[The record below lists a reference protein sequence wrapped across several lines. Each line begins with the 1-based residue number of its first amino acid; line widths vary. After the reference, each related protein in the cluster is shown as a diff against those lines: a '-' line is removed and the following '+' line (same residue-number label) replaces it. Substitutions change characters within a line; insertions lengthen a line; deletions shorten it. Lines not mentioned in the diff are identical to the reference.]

1 MTSKLLTFVRS
12 DNADSTANMDP
23 DGIMSGSLPPSV
35 HKFSHSS
42 TTRLQAGGEDPLRPT
57 PVILRIS
64 PANDGDMAGY
74 IHLAPNEFTHQSALV
89 AYFNNAG
96 RAVDVISCPDFDAF
110 LAEHSLRM
118 RNFSFLMDLPE
129 SILKSGRRLLET
141 INDSGSNVRP
151 DLSWLPMPTSPVATL
166 ALSQPLLSQ
175 RHIHLPSSPAN
186 VHMPSLQVNV
196 TTRTRFCPD
205 PDGFDAQDAH
215 LHAPL
220 SLAMGG
226 NVGFDTQDAPLHAP
240 LSFAMGGNISV
251 GNFSPLTTS
260 DGVTS
265 NVVTFQSLQG
275 SSTPCEYTL
284 TQQSSSVNAPPSS
297 SGVSVMSSF
306 AGSVI
311 PMSSGSS
318 DSSTKVASS
327 PPAC

>member
-1 MTSKLLTFVRS
+1 
-12 DNADSTANMDP
+12 
-23 DGIMSGSLPPSV
+23 
-35 HKFSHSS
+35 
-42 TTRLQAGGEDPLRPT
+42 
-57 PVILRIS
+57 
-64 PANDGDMAGY
+64 
-74 IHLAPNEFTHQSALV
+74 
-89 AYFNNAG
+89 
-96 RAVDVISCPDFDAF
+96 
-110 LAEHSLRM
+110 
-118 RNFSFLMDLPE
+118 MDLPE

-141 INDSGSNVRP
+141 IDDSGSNVRP

-166 ALSQPLLSQ
+166 ASSQPLLSQ

-196 TTRTRFCPD
+196 TTRTRCRPD

-226 NVGFDTQDAPLHAP
+226 NIGFDAQDAPLHAP

-275 SSTPCEYTL
+275 SSTPPNTHLPNKVLPSMLLLAAAACWSCLPLQAPSFQRLLGHQTL
-284 TQQSSSVNAPPSS
+284 PQRWLLPPRLLNLNL
-297 SGVSVMSSF
+297 
-306 AGSVI
+306 
-311 PMSSGSS
+311 
-318 DSSTKVASS
+318 
-327 PPAC
+327 CH

>member
-1 MTSKLLTFVRS
+1 M
-12 DNADSTANMDP
+12 
-23 DGIMSGSLPPSV
+23 
-35 HKFSHSS
+35 
-42 TTRLQAGGEDPLRPT
+42 
-57 PVILRIS
+57 
-64 PANDGDMAGY
+64 
-74 IHLAPNEFTHQSALV
+74 

-110 LAEHSLRM
+110 LAKHSLRM
-118 RNFSFLMDLPE
+118 QNVSFLMDLRE

-141 INDSGSNVRP
+141 IDDSGSNDRP

-166 ALSQPLLSQ
+166 ASSQPLLSQ
-175 RHIHLPSSPAN
+175 RHIHLPSPPAN

-196 TTRTRFCPD
+196 TTRTRCRPD

-215 LHAPL
+215 LR
-220 SLAMGG
+220 
-226 NVGFDTQDAPLHAP
+226 AP

-275 SSTPCEYTL
+275 SSTPREYTL

-311 PMSSGSS
+311 PTSSGSS
-318 DSSTKVASS
+318 DSSTKVAPS
-327 PPAC
+327 PPPAKPQSMPLIKDKPSDLGIKNITNKESWTDACWVEM